1 MTFIQSHSL
10 VTNCSNFLNRWE
22 TGHMIPGLPRGQPD
36 HGYCLLHQKLQMV
49 NCCISKKISR
59 EKTAESAAA
68 GGGSAA
74 ESTDEE
80 EFFECCDEDD
90 VKDQEVATPVSA
102 PTTSAVPVWNRDPHG
117 RLEKF
122 GNIKLLERPDE
133 QMYVPEC
140 QDPSPM
146 TEDMLAEQAEV

>member
-1 MTFIQSHSL
+1 
-10 VTNCSNFLNRWE
+10 
-22 TGHMIPGLPRGQPD
+22 
-36 HGYCLLHQKLQMV
+36 MV

-102 PTTSAVPVWNRDPHG
+102 PTTSAVPVWDRDPHG

-122 GNIKLLERPDE
+122 GNINLLERPDE